1 MKFLSL
7 QINSDKEVN
16 LSKNTPTNE
25 ICEEYED
32 LYEDEDFLE
41 ILNMSS
47 EQIKDEIRSYDEDP
61 DEVLARIKGR
71 LENKI
76 IPLKTK
82 KDNEKIKTENIFNFL
97 FALVNKKI
105 TDDAFTKKKKT
116 RTRTRLTNIF
126 KNVFLINTIPTAI
139 IAILATIIIM
149 ESNTVISS
157 TLGGKENIFTT
168 KTTNKSNNRFI
179 SKYSKKDDSDIMNK
193 ERYFSQLTGISPN
206 KIKIYTYAINNK
218 ETYNIKTNLAFS
230 DSNNYLFLENIYKQN
245 EKKDN
250 RPQTKENPI
259 YLSNLIKE
267 KYNIKK
273 TFSLDKDKNKDI
285 TKKVYTIE
293 HNNSIF
299 SLKKKYKFKINSVIA
314 AKKLPPLIKGEK
326 VQLTFENNTLIKVG
340 YIKKD
345 RDMLEISLNGD
356 NIRQEGSKKYYIDD
370 TLQIKGIVEK
380 GQNIY
385 SMVRSHPLFQKG
397 KNRELANI
405 ISDKIGK
412 YMVNTNKPI
421 FFDQIDSGSNFDF
434 SINVGVDP
442 ETNKI
447 ASVRSIKKADIN
459 IKVASTQQY
468 P

>member
-139 IAILATIIIM
+139 IAIFATIIIM

-157 TLGGKENIFTT
+157 TLGKKENIFTT
-168 KTTNKSNNRFI
+168 ETTNKSNNRFI
-179 SKYSKKDDSDIMNK
+179 LKYSKEDDSDIMNE
-193 ERYFSQLTGISPN
+193 ERYFSQLIGISPN
-206 KIKIYTYAINNK
+206 TIETYAINNE
-218 ETYNIKTNLAFS
+218 ETYKRKTDLAFS
-230 DSNNYLFLENIYKQN
+230 DYNNRLFLGNIYKQH

-250 RPQTKENPI
+250 QAQKKENPI
-259 YLSNLIKE
+259 YLTNSSKKQN
-267 KYNIKK
+267 NIKK
-273 TFSLDKDKNKDI
+273 TFPLNKEKKKDI
-285 TKKVYTIE
+285 TKRVYSVT

-299 SLKKKYKFKINSVIA
+299 SFKKKYKFKINSVIA
-314 AKKLPPLIKGEK
+314 VKKLPPLIKGEK
-326 VQLTFENNTLIKVG
+326 VQLTFENNTLIKIG

-356 NIRQEGSKKYYIDD
+356 NIKQEGTKKYYIDYILHIRG
-370 TLQIKGIVEK
+370 TVEK

-385 SMVRSHPLFQKG
+385 SMVRTYPLFQEG
-397 KNRELANI
+397 KNREIANI
-405 ISDKIGK
+405 ISDKVGK
-412 YMVNTNKPI
+412 YMVNKNKPI
-421 FFDQIDSGSNFDF
+421 FFSQIDSGSDFDF
-434 SINVGVDP
+434 SIHVGKDP
-442 ETNKI
+442 ETKQV
-447 ASVRSIKKADIN
+447 ASVRHVEDAN
-459 IKVASTQQY
+459 IRMNFASR
-468 P
+468 